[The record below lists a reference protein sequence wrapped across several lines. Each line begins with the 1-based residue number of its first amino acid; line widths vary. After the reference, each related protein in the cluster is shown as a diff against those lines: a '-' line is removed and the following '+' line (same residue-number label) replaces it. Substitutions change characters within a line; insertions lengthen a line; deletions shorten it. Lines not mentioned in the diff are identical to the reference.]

1 MRSVIRDDHTIRPKK
16 SDNLCAIGNANSR
29 GQVRTFTKMVWAD
42 CDTAL
47 VNEFSYNVTTK
58 QISAIETD
66 SITKSKGREQ
76 CWTLHKRQLTAN
88 SGKASGLM
96 KLKPCK
102 SNGDLRQMFDLRDG
116 RIWLDLELDNGKM
129 YCVTFEGEGDV
140 MIRRCFETLV

>member
-1 MRSVIRDDHTIRPKK
+1 M
-16 SDNLCAIGNANSR
+16 
-29 GQVRTFTKMVWAD
+29 
-42 CDTAL
+42 
-47 VNEFSYNVTTK
+47 TTK
-58 QISAIETD
+58 QISAIQTD

-76 CWTLHKRQLTAN
+76 CWSLHKRQLSAY
-88 SGKASGLM
+88 SGKASGLL

-102 SNGDLRQMFDLRDG
+102 GNGDLRQMFDLRDG